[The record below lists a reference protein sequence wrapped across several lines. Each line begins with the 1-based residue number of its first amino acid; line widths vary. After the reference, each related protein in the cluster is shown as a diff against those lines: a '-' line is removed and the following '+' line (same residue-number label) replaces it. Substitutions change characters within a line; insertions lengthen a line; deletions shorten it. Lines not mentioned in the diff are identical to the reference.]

1 MLKDLGINGGTLIA
15 CLLMGYFVI
24 KWAVKNAILEAHY
37 SITGEKSEEEKM
49 VERMMEEDEERRRKP
64 RKNTPR
70 EKKRRK
76 RRRERRSDPVFV
88 CQDTAIGAK

>member
-1 MLKDLGINGGTLIA
+1 MKKNSEEKKMLKDLGINGGTLIA

-49 VERMMEEDEERRRKP
+49 VERMMEEDGE
-64 RKNTPR
+64 
-70 EKKRRK
+70 KRREAAEENAA
-76 RRRERRSDPVFV
+76 RRE
-88 CQDTAIGAK
+88 AKKAKRAKE